1 MFFIYLSYIKFFKM
15 GVLTIQLEN
24 EHLVLLEQKA
34 KALNLTVEQYVAQ
47 YLKKLTQSREERL
60 EEITSHILTKNAEL
74 YRRLA

>member
-1 MFFIYLSYIKFFKM
+1 M

-60 EEITSHILTKNAEL
+60 QDITSHILNKNAEL
-74 YRRLA
+74 YRRLS